1 MTNKSSSDNQL
12 PAASKG
18 KIHQEI
24 IRVFLRLGLFAF
36 GGPAAHI
43 AMMEDEIVN
52 RRKWVNKEK
61 FVDMLGLTN
70 LIPGPNST
78 EMAIM
83 LGYAHGGKLGL
94 LLAGVSFILPAM
106 LIVLLFAVLYQKFG
120 SVPSV
125 GHMLDGIKPVV
136 IAIVA
141 QAVYRLGK
149 TVLKN
154 ADAAIIAAAAF
165 TAYMLGV
172 KEIPL
177 LLAAAA
183 LMLVIRLL
191 RRPDK
196 PTPKPRLHAFEPLS
210 LGMLFLVFL
219 KIGAVLYGSGYVL
232 IAFLRTEFVERFG
245 VLTSQQLIDAVAV
258 GQFTPGPVFTTATF
272 VGYVI
277 HGFPGAIVSTV
288 GIFLPSFL
296 LVLILNPLLERLRA
310 SKTLSHILDGLNAG
324 SVALMAAVTVQLGRE
339 ALVSVPAVI
348 IAIVSAFLLIR
359 YKVNSTWLILG
370 GGLIGLLLPLW
381 R

>member
-1 MTNKSSSDNQL
+1 MANESSSDNQL

-18 KIHQEI
+18 KVHQEI
-24 IRVFLRLGLFAF
+24 VKVFLRLGVFAF

-106 LIVLLFAVLYQKFG
+106 LIVLVFAVLYQKFG

-154 ADAAIIAAAAF
+154 TDAAIIAAAAF

-172 KEIPL
+172 SEIPL
-177 LLAAAA
+177 LLASGA
-183 LMLVIRLL
+183 LLLVIRLL

-196 PTPKPRLHAFEPLS
+196 PAPKTRLHAFEPLS

-277 HGFPGAIVSTV
+277 HGFPGAIVSTI

-296 LVLILNPLLERLRA
+296 LVLILNPLLERLRS
-310 SKTLSHILDGLNAG
+310 SKTLSHVLDGLNAG
-324 SVALMAAVTVQLGRE
+324 SVALMAAVTVHLGRE
-339 ALVSVPAVI
+339 ALVSVPAAI